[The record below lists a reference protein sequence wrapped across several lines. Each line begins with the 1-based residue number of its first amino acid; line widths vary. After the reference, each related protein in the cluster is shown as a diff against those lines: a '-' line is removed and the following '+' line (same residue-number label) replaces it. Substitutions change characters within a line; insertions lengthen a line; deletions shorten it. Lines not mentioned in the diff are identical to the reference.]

1 MLYDPKLLSFYENAS
16 NEFEHYAIIISISEK
31 ISMDHIRFDA
41 GEVTLMVACAVGA
54 PPRFAYW
61 GKRLSAA
68 TSFADII
75 TLSTRQGT
83 HGNENVN
90 VVPSLS
96 LEPGIGLMGPS
107 GLSAHRNGK
116 DWGHKFGVDHVAAD
130 DKSATISASDPRT
143 HIAVEYRIVC
153 DPVTGLLQITST
165 LTNNG
170 SNPLTLDA
178 MATACL
184 PIPQTMT
191 QIIGF
196 SGRWSDEFRRER
208 LSRFSGCYL
217 RENKRGR
224 TSHDSFPAI
233 ILCDDATREQSG
245 EAFALHLAW
254 SGNHTIRVDSISD
267 GRVFA
272 SMGTLLYPGEVQL
285 AAGQSFDSPMIVA
298 GYTASG
304 LSALSRQFHDHVRNN
319 LLRPAVRNRPR
330 PVHYN
335 SWEAVYFDH
344 DIERLKAMADKAA
357 AVGIERFV
365 LDDGWFGSR
374 RDDTSGLGDWTI
386 SDAVYPDGLKPLVDH
401 VIGLGMEMGIWFE
414 PEMVNPDSDLFRA
427 HPDWVLQIKG
437 IDQIPYRHQ
446 YVLDISRAEV
456 SDYLFGQ
463 IDAILSDHDI
473 GYIKWDMNRDLNH
486 PGDMEGRARPH
497 AQVQA
502 LYALI
507 DRIRVAHPN
516 VEIESCAS
524 GGGRPDMGILAH
536 TDRIWTSDTN
546 DAIDRQAIQR
556 GASYFLPLNVMG
568 SHVGP
573 LHCHVSGRT
582 LSMAMRAATA
592 LMGHMGAELNLL
604 TERDADLEKL
614 KAAISLYKAHRG
626 LLHSGDHYR
635 LDTPS
640 YLNAFG
646 VVAADKSNALFS
658 VAYLTGHQATLPTQL
673 AFDGLET
680 SARYHIKLVWPEQWR
695 PVISPCVIDAMKLN
709 AGGSIFSGEALMTI
723 GMQLPLSFPETVLLF
738 HLKRE

>member
-1 MLYDPKLLSFYENAS
+1 MN
-16 NEFEHYAIIISISEK
+16 
-31 ISMDHIRFDA
+31 HIRFNA
-41 GEVTLMVACAVGA
+41 GEMTLMIACAKGE
-54 PPRFAYW
+54 PPRFVYW
-61 GKRLSAA
+61 GKRISDAV
-68 TSFADII
+68 SFADII
-75 TLSTRQGT
+75 ALSTRQGA

-90 VVPSLS
+90 VAPSIA

-116 DWGHKFGVDHVAAD
+116 GWGSRFVVDRVDASDAV
-130 DKSATISASDPRT
+130 ATISTSDPRT
-143 HIAVEYRIVC
+143 QIALEYRIDC
-153 DPVTGLLQITST
+153 DPVTGLLQIAAT

-170 SNPLTLDA
+170 DAPLNLDA

-184 PIPQTMT
+184 PIPQMMT
-191 QIIGF
+191 GIIGF

-208 LSRFSGCYL
+208 LARFSGAYL

-233 ILCDDATREQSG
+233 ILCANDAREQSG
-245 EAFALHLAW
+245 EAYALHLAW
-254 SGNHTIRVDSISD
+254 SGNHSIRVDSIAD

-272 SMGTLLYPGEVQL
+272 SIGALLYPGEVQL
-285 AAGQSFDSPMIVA
+285 QPSESFASPTIVA
-298 GYTASG
+298 GYSANG
-304 LSALSRQFHDHVRNN
+304 LSALSRQFHAHVRNS

-344 DIERLKAMADKAA
+344 DIGRLKAMADKAA
-357 AVGIERFV
+357 EIGIERFV

-374 RDDTSGLGDWTI
+374 RDDTSGLGDWTV
-386 SDAVYPDGLKPLVDH
+386 SDAVYPHGLKPLIDH
-401 VIGLGMEMGIWFE
+401 VTSLGMEMGIWFE

-427 HPDWVLQIKG
+427 HPDWVLQIEG
-437 IDQIPYRHQ
+437 VAQIPFRHQ
-446 YVLDISRAEV
+446 YVLDIARPEV
-456 SDYLFGQ
+456 SDYLFSQ
-463 IDAILSDHDI
+463 IDAILTEYDI

-486 PGDMEGRARPH
+486 PGGEGGRPRAY

-502 LYALI
+502 LYDLI
-507 DRIRVAHPN
+507 DRIRVAHPR

-546 DAIDRQAIQR
+546 DALDRQAIQR
-556 GASYFLPLNVMG
+556 GASYFLPLGVIG

-573 LHCHVSGRT
+573 QHCHVTGRT

-604 TERDADLEKL
+604 TEPEADLDEL
-614 KAAISLYKAHRG
+614 KAAIALYKAHRE
-626 LLHSGDHYR
+626 LLHSGDIYR
-635 LDTPS
+635 LDTMP

-646 VVAADKSNALFS
+646 VVAKDKGQGLFS
-658 VAYLTGHQATLPTQL
+658 LAYLTGHHTTLPTQL
-673 AFDGLET
+673 MFDGLDPM
-680 SARYHIKLVWPEQWR
+680 SRYRIRLVWPEAWR
-695 PVISPCVIDAMKLN
+695 AVISPSIIDAIGLHAN
-709 AGGSIFSGEALMTI
+709 GSVYSGEALMRV
-723 GMQLPLSFPETVLLF
+723 GLQLPLSFPETVLLF
-738 HLKRE
+738 FLSKG